1 MPNALHGLNFINDN
15 SFPAREVL
23 STLLGNRLYY
33 VIAFGRPP
41 RKERER
47 EKERT
52 SDIEQMI
59 RIALELVTRSKLRC
73 F

>member
-1 MPNALHGLNFINDN
+1 MPNAFHGLNFINDN

-41 RKERER
+41 RKER
-47 EKERT
+47 T

-59 RIALELVTRSKLRC
+59 RIALEHFTHSKLRC